1 MLVIVYANN
10 FIKKGELS
18 RVVDIPERAGTFIP
32 PTFTTPNRPVPVIND
47 SMVTLPPLTEP
58 QNKMLGQKERINF
71 AEQNRIRT
79 FPRAVALTI
88 RDQIKQFDSSGNVL
102 LQ

>member
-58 QNKMLGQKERINF
+58 QNKMLG
-71 AEQNRIRT
+71 
-79 FPRAVALTI
+79 
-88 RDQIKQFDSSGNVL
+88 
-102 LQ
+102 